1 MAKLYFR
8 HGTMSSGK
16 TLILLAVAHAYEQ
29 QGKRVLLL
37 KPSLDTRFRKEIV
50 RSRAG
55 LEKDADVLVDG
66 HTVLSPELLE
76 GVHCLLVDEAQ
87 FLAPAF
93 VEHLRDVTLRFN
105 IPILCYGLRTDFQ
118 TRLFPGSQRL
128 MELADSIEE
137 VKTTCHTCNRKAVFN
152 MRLHNGTPTLQGG
165 QVELGLED
173 KYQSACARCYQSL
186 LQGKGTLGRFVSE
199 KSHISS

>member
-8 HGTMSSGK
+8 YGTMASGK

-37 KPSLDTRFRKEIV
+37 KPRIDTRFEKAIV

-55 LEKDADVLVDG
+55 LEKDADVLVDED
-66 HTVLSPELLE
+66 TTLEPAFLE

-93 VEHLRDVTLRFN
+93 VEHLRDVTLRHDV
-105 IPILCYGLRTDFQ
+105 PIICYGLRTDFR
-118 TRLFPGSQRL
+118 TRLFPGAARL

-137 VKTTCHTCNRKAVFN
+137 VKTTCHTCNRKGVFN
-152 MRLHNGTPTLQGG
+152 MRLQGGTPTLSGP

-173 KYQSACARCYQSL
+173 RYLSACARCYQSQL
-186 LQGKGTLGRFVSE
+186 SDLGGLGRFIE
-199 KSHISS
+199 N